1 LTRRLRLVALVLAV
15 VLGTTACRVQTEIRV
30 TVEENGSGTVT
41 VGVGFDDDAL
51 RRVPNLLQSLRTDDL
66 KTVGWTV
73 VGPRKAADNLTHVE
87 VSKNFANPDE
97 ASKVLSELSG
107 SNGPFRDFAITRTR
121 SFARTKFT
129 FTGTVDFTAGLE
141 SFGDS
146 ELAAQ
151 LDGKPLGDDLQAIE
165 QRIGEPL
172 DDVFRFRISLHLPG
186 EVKSN
191 APVQLAGNAIW
202 QPRLSQAG
210 PMQLKA
216 SSTSTRWQTLIPTI
230 LAVAA
235 GVTLV
240 FVLVF
245 GLILGRRSRRRG
257 ASHVH

>member
-1 LTRRLRLVALVLAV
+1 VLAV
-15 VLGTTACRVQTEIRV
+15 VLGTAACRVQTDIGV

-51 RRVPNLLQSLRTDDL
+51 HRVPTLLQSLRTDDL

-73 VGPRKAADNLTHVE
+73 VGPLKAADNLTHVE
-87 VSKNFANPDE
+87 VSKKFANPDE
-97 ASKVLSELSG
+97 ASKVFSELSG

-121 SFARTKFT
+121 SLARTKFT
-129 FTGTVDFTAGLE
+129 FTGTVDFTGGLE

-146 ELAAQ
+146 GLAAQ

-172 DDVFRFRISLHLPG
+172 DDVFRFRISVHLPG

-216 SSTSTRWQTLIPTI
+216 SSTSTRWKTIIPAI
-230 LAVAA
+230 IALVAGVALLLVLLLRGVAA
-235 GVTLV
+235 L
-240 FVLVF
+240 
-245 GLILGRRSRRRG
+245 RRRRHDAEG
-257 ASHVH
+257 A